1 MKSII
6 ASGLLLGALH
16 GATLPASAAV
26 NPVLEVVLFPIVKL
40 AEFQSSLSPEKDS
53 CWNEGRRR
61 VVGCRVADRVLEGRP
76 TPYAE

>member
-16 GATLPASAAV
+16 GATLPATAAV
-26 NPVLEVVLFPIVKL
+26 NPVVEVVLYPLVRL

-53 CWNEGRRR
+53 CWNEGRRN
-61 VVGCRVADRVLEGRP
+61 VTGCRVVDAIEEARP
-76 TPYAE
+76 TPYAP

>member
-16 GATLPASAAV
+16 GATLPATAAV
-26 NPVLEVVLFPIVKL
+26 NPVVEVVFYPLVKL
-40 AEFQSSLSPEKDS
+40 AEFQSSQSPEKDS
-53 CWNEGRRR
+53 CWNKGRRN
-61 VVGCRVADRVLEGRP
+61 VVGCVAARRIIEAKP